1 MVIISEGNMRSVQVV
16 EAKAQFSALLAA
28 VEAGETVAITRRGK
42 VVARM
47 LPDSPRMAS
56 EAFQDLW
63 NSSATDEIDIVA
75 PTDLPPTPVKPL

>member
-1 MVIISEGNMRSVQVV
+1 MRSVQVV
-16 EAKAQFSALLAA
+16 EAKVQFSALLAA

-56 EAFQDLW
+56 EAFQSLW
-63 NSSATDEIDIVA
+63 DNNVTDEIDIVA
-75 PTDLPPTPVKPL
+75 LEDLPPTPVQPL